1 MWRYGDGVP
10 IDPASS
16 DWPYVQIAAEL
27 RHRIETGRITAKLP
41 TLMALTE
48 EFGVSEK
55 TIRRALD
62 VLKDEGLT
70 YSQPGRGTFVKRED
84 G

>member
-1 MWRYGDGVP
+1 MP
-10 IDPASS
+10 IDPQSS

-41 TLMALTE
+41 TLEQLIE

-62 VLKDEGLT
+62 ELKDEGLV
-70 YSQPGRGTFVKRED
+70 YSQPGRGTYVRQED

>member
-1 MWRYGDGVP
+1 MP
-10 IDPASS
+10 IDPESA

-27 RHRIETGRITAKLP
+27 RHRIKTGRITAKLP
-41 TLMALTE
+41 TLEQLVE

-55 TIRRALD
+55 TVRRALD

-70 YSQPGRGTFVKRED
+70 YSQPGRGTYVKQ